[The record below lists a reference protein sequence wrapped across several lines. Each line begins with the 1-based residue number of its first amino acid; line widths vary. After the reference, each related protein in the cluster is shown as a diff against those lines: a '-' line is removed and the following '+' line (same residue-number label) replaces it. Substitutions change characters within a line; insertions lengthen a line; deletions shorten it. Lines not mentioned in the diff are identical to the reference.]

1 MCVPNSSS
9 ARSVPT
15 PSSAA
20 TRGTPRAPT
29 SLSPLAIRA
38 YDLGFRKQGETFELV
53 ADWYC
58 IKDINQ
64 GALTARLTQ
73 RYAYHTVKE
82 KLDQQGFSLVE
93 EEVKQD
99 QTIHLVL
106 RRTV

>member
-1 MCVPNSSS
+1 MVS
-9 ARSVPT
+9 
-15 PSSAA
+15 
-20 TRGTPRAPT
+20 TRRVDWLGLFSGLSLLGAIVLILAELILYSRTFT
-29 SLSPLAIRA
+29 SLPPGLSLGGVPVGGLTETQAIEQ
-38 YDLGFRKQGETFELV
+38 LTT
-53 ADWYC
+53 
-58 IKDINQ
+58 
-64 GALTARLTQ
+64 ALQQ